1 MANPNTLEYFNCQD
15 IQIPDVSIRNS
26 FKSFMS
32 NGQYSQALDLLQQNL
47 PQLEGKAYLA
57 ELLNR
62 LSTNIG
68 VLQDNYFVEVE
79 EYLSGLLSNYNT
91 LIDNFIAKG
100 AWNSQVEYTTYNF
113 VVYNNSIYMCIQN
126 PPVGTE
132 PTNTTYWLFLGL
144 QGEEGTPGVNVN
156 LRYNWSSALN
166 YQINDVV
173 VYDGNFYCATAPNI
187 NSVPTDLTSW
197 VLFLNVGE
205 GKINVGV
212 NPPDE
217 PSSNMIWFQTD
228 SDPSQATEPVL
239 GQFKKYDE
247 ATNTWDNLYP
257 NILFRWI
264 EGFENYAKRIT
275 SDYITIRTTDWQG
288 AQWVYKNPL
297 ITDNSV
303 VEIWGNNLTQSQY
316 FLYNRLNISVT
327 EGQAII
333 TSSVV
338 PYIDLPIIV
347 VIQ

>member
-15 IQIPDVSIRNS
+15 IQIPDVSIRNG
-26 FKSFMS
+26 FKSLMAE
-32 NGQYSQALDLLQQNL
+32 GQYSQALDLLQQNL
-47 PQLEGKAYLA
+47 PQLESKAYLA

-62 LSTNIG
+62 LSINIG

-79 EYLSGLLSNYNT
+79 EYLSGLLSDYNA
-91 LIDNFIAKG
+91 LINNFITKG
-100 AWNSQVEYTTYNF
+100 TWSSQVEYTIYNF

-126 PPVGTE
+126 PPVGTV
-132 PTNTTYWLFLGL
+132 PTNATYWLSLGL
-144 QGEEGTPGVNVN
+144 QGEEGSPGVNVN
-156 LRYNWSSALN
+156 LLYNWSPAIN

-239 GQFKKYDE
+239 GQFKKYD
-247 ATNTWDNLYP
+247 ATNNSWDNLYP

-264 EGFENYAKRIT
+264 DGFENYAKAIT
-275 SDYITIRTTDWQG
+275 SDFVTIGVGDWQDT
-288 AQWVYKNPL
+288 QWVYNSPV
-297 ITDNSV
+297 ITNNSV
-303 VEIWGNNLTQSQY
+303 IEIWGDNLTQSQY
-316 FLYNRLNISVT
+316 YLYNRLSIDVT
-327 EGQAII
+327 EGQLTISSSI
-333 TSSVV
+333 T
-338 PYIDLPIIV
+338 PYIDLPIVI

>member
-15 IQIPDVSIRNS
+15 IQIPDVSIRNG
-26 FKSFMS
+26 FKSLMAE
-32 NGQYSQALDLLQQNL
+32 GQYSQALDLLQQNL
-47 PQLEGKAYLA
+47 PELEGKAYLA

-62 LSTNIG
+62 LSINIG

-79 EYLSGLLSNYNT
+79 EYLSGLLSDYNA
-91 LIDNFIAKG
+91 LINNFITKG
-100 AWNSQVEYTTYNF
+100 TWSSQVEYTIYNF

-144 QGEEGTPGVNVN
+144 QGEEGSPGVNVN
-156 LRYNWSSALN
+156 LLYNWSPAIN

-239 GQFKKYDE
+239 GQFKKYD
-247 ATNTWDNLYP
+247 ATNNSWDNLYP
-257 NILFRWI
+257 NVLFRWI
-264 EGFENYAKRIT
+264 DGYENYAKAIT
-275 SDYITIRTTDWQG
+275 SDFVTIGVGDWQDT
-288 AQWVYKNPL
+288 QWVYNNPV
-297 ITDNSV
+297 ITANSV
-303 VEIWGNNLTQSQY
+303 IEIWGDNLTQSQY
-316 FLYNRLNISVT
+316 YLYNRLSVDVT
-327 EGQAII
+327 EGQLTI
-333 TSSVV
+333 TSSIT
-338 PYIDLPIIV
+338 PYIDLPIVI

>member
-26 FKSFMS
+26 FKSLMAEE
-32 NGQYSQALDLLQQNL
+32 QYSQALDLLQQNL
-47 PQLEGKAYLA
+47 PELEGKAYLA

-62 LSTNIG
+62 LSINIG
-68 VLQDNYFVEVE
+68 VLQDNYFIEVE
-79 EYLSGLLSNYNT
+79 EYLSGLLSDYNT

-100 AWNSQVEYTTYNF
+100 AWNSQVEYAIYNF
-113 VVYNNSIYMCIQN
+113 VVYNNSIYVCIQN

-144 QGEEGTPGVNVN
+144 QGEEGAPGVNVN
-156 LRYNWSSALN
+156 LLYNWSSAKN

-205 GKINVGV
+205 GKINIGV

-264 EGFENYAKRIT
+264 DGFENYAQEIF
-275 SDYITIRTTDWQG
+275 SDFVTIEVGDWQG
-288 AQWVYKNPL
+288 TQWVYNSPV
-297 ITDNSV
+297 ITNNSV
-303 VEIWGNNLTQSQY
+303 IEIWGDNLTQSQY
-316 FLYNRLNISVT
+316 YLYNRLSVDAT
-327 EGQAII
+327 EGQLTI
-333 TSSVV
+333 TSSIT
-338 PYIDLPIIV
+338 PYIDLPIVI

>member
-26 FKSFMS
+26 FKSLMAE
-32 NGQYSQALDLLQQNL
+32 GQYSQALDLLQQNL

-79 EYLSGLLSNYNT
+79 EYLSGLLSDYNT

-100 AWNSQVEYTTYNF
+100 AWNSQVEYTIYNF

-126 PPVGTE
+126 PPVGTA
-132 PTNTTYWLFLGL
+132 PTNTTYWLYLGL
-144 QGEEGTPGVNVN
+144 QGETGVPGVNVN
-156 LRYNWSSALN
+156 LRYNWSSTLN

-173 VYDGNFYCATAPNI
+173 VYDGKFYCATAPNI
-187 NSVPTDLTSW
+187 NSVPTDLISW
-197 VLFLNVGE
+197 VLFLDVGE
-205 GKINVGV
+205 GKINIGV
-212 NPPDE
+212 NPPEE

-228 SDPSQATEPVL
+228 SDPSQATEAVL

-257 NILFRWI
+257 NVLFRWI
-264 EGFENYAKRIT
+264 DGYENYAKRIT

-288 AQWVYKNPL
+288 TQWVYKNPL

-338 PYIDLPIIV
+338 PYIDLPIVV

>member
-15 IQIPDVSIRNS
+15 IQIPDVSIRNN
-26 FKSFMS
+26 FKSLMAE
-32 NGQYSQALDLLQQNL
+32 GQYSQALDLLQQNL

-62 LSTNIG
+62 LSINIG

-79 EYLSGLLSNYNT
+79 EYLAGLLSNYND
-91 LIDNFIAKG
+91 LINNFITKG
-100 AWNSQVEYTTYNF
+100 TWSSQVEYTIYNF

-126 PPVGTE
+126 PPVGTV
-132 PTNTTYWLFLGL
+132 PTNATYWLSLGL
-144 QGEEGTPGVNVN
+144 QGEEGVSGVNVN

-173 VYDGNFYCATAPNI
+173 VYDGKFYCATAPNI

-217 PSSNMIWFQTD
+217 PSSDMIWFQTD
-228 SDPSQATEPVL
+228 SDPSQATAPVL

-257 NILFRWI
+257 NVLFRWI
-264 EGFENYAKRIT
+264 EGFENYAQEIF
-275 SDYITIRTTDWQG
+275 SDFVTIEVGDWQDT
-288 AQWVYKNPL
+288 QWVYNSPV
-297 ITDNSV
+297 ITNNSV
-303 VEIWGNNLTQSQY
+303 IEIWGDNLTQSQY
-316 FLYNRLNISVT
+316 YLYNRLSVDVT
-327 EGQAII
+327 EGQLTI
-333 TSSVV
+333 TSSIT
-338 PYIDLPIIV
+338 PYIDLPIVI

>member
-26 FKSFMS
+26 FKSLMA

-68 VLQDNYFVEVE
+68 VLQDNYVVKVE
-79 EYLSGLLSNYNT
+79 EYLSGLLSDYND
-91 LIDNFIAKG
+91 LINNFIARG
-100 AWNSQVEYTTYNF
+100 VWNSQIEYNIYNF

-132 PTNTTYWLFLGL
+132 PTNTTYWLSLGL
-144 QGEEGTPGVNVN
+144 QGEEGSPGVNVN
-156 LRYNWSSALN
+156 LLYNWSPATN

-173 VYDGNFYCATAPNI
+173 VYNGVFYCATAPNI
-187 NSVPTDLTSW
+187 NSVPSDLTSW
-197 VLFLNVGE
+197 VLFLNAGE
-205 GKINVGV
+205 GKINIGAT
-212 NPPDE
+212 PPDE

-257 NILFRWI
+257 NVLFRWI
-264 EGFENYAKRIT
+264 EGFENYAQEIT

-288 AQWVYKNPL
+288 TQWVYKNPL
-297 ITDNSV
+297 ITNNSV

-316 FLYNRLNISVT
+316 YLYNRLSVDVT
-327 EGQAII
+327 EGQLTI
-333 TSSVV
+333 TSSIT
-338 PYIDLPIIV
+338 PYIDLPIVI

>member
-1 MANPNTLEYFNCQD
+1 MANPNTFEYFKCQD

-26 FKSFMS
+26 YKSLMA
-32 NGQYSQALDLLQQNL
+32 NGQYSQALNLLQQNL

-57 ELLNR
+57 ELLNL
-62 LSTNIG
+62 LSENIG
-68 VLQDNYFVEVE
+68 TLQNNYFVEVE
-79 EYLSGLLSNYNT
+79 EYLDGLLSDYEN
-91 LIDNFIAKG
+91 LIDNFINKNT
-100 AWNSQVEYTTYNF
+100 WNSQVRYVIYNF
-113 VVYNNSIYMCIQN
+113 VVYNNSTYMCIKN
-126 PPVGTE
+126 PPIGTT
-132 PTNTTYWLFLGL
+132 PTNTTYWLYLGL
-144 QGEEGTPGVNVN
+144 QGITGVPGVNVN
-156 LRYNWSSALN
+156 LRYNWSPATN

-197 VLFLNVGE
+197 VLFLNAGE

-228 SDPSQATEPVL
+228 SDPSQATESVL

-247 ATNTWDNLYP
+247 ATDAWDNLYP
-257 NILFRWI
+257 NVLFRWI
-264 EGFENYAKRIT
+264 EGFEDYAQEIT

-288 AQWVYKNPL
+288 TQWVYKNPL
-297 ITDNSV
+297 ITNNSV

-316 FLYNRLNISVT
+316 FLYNRLKIVVT

-333 TSSVV
+333 TSSVI
-338 PYIDLPIIV
+338 PYIDLPIVV